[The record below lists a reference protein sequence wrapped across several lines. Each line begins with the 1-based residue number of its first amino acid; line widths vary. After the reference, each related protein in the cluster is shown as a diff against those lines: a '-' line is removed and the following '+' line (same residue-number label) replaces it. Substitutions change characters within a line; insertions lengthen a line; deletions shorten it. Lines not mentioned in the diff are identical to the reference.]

1 MLCVFLRQLSLVIAY
16 FGPFWLTAFSCTTCR
31 QNSWSCTGHPGHIEL
46 PVRVYNVTFFDQLY
60 RLLRAQCVYC
70 HRFQMARV
78 QINAYVCKLRL
89 LQYGLVD
96 EVEAIEAMG
105 TGQGNKKKSAK
116 DADDSGSEEEDDDD
130 LIARRNAYVKKVIR
144 EAHAAGRL
152 KGIMSGAKNPMAA
165 EQRRTLVKQ
174 FFKDLVSIKKCSSC
188 SGYVMSLSLSPCY
201 FYRLL
206 TMCKEFHLV
215 TGEIVSRRFSG
226 SLCLRSLD

>member
-1 MLCVFLRQLSLVIAY
+1 
-16 FGPFWLTAFSCTTCR
+16 
-31 QNSWSCTGHPGHIEL
+31 
-46 PVRVYNVTFFDQLY
+46 
-60 RLLRAQCVYC
+60 
-70 HRFQMARV
+70 MARV

-130 LIARRNAYVKKVIR
+130 LVARRNAYVKKVIR

-174 FFKDLVSIKKCSSC
+174 FFKDLVGIKKCSSC
-188 SGYVMSLSLSPCY
+188 SGYVMSLSLFPCY
-201 FYRLL
+201 LSFADDVQKNFTQLP
-206 TMCKEFHLV
+206 E
-215 TGEIVSRRFSG
+215 
-226 SLCLRSLD
+226 RSLLEDFPKASAREVQISHGTGRIPSAELPYSSPAGQEV